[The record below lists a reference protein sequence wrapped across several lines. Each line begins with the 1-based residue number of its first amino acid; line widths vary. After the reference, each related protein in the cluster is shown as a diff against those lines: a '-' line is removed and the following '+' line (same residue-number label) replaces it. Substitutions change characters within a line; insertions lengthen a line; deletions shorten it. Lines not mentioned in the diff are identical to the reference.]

1 MGSQG
6 AHGAGGQPAVPQG
19 TGTVPA
25 AAPGGRRHWS
35 LVPGSVIFPG
45 PLPDVG
51 RWCQQGWEV
60 GGTWVRDQGGI
71 LSRAPHRTGSSLGM
85 APSQPAVPRLGDTY
99 RVSPPQQDAMGSV
112 TVADAISGW
121 RSHGWHCTIP

>member
-71 LSRAPHRTGSSLGM
+71 PVQGSSQDWE
-85 APSQPAVPRLGDTY
+85 QPGN
-99 RVSPPQQDAMGSV
+99 GSL
-112 TVADAISGW
+112 TTCCAQAW
-121 RSHGWHCTIP
+121 